1 MHDVL
6 VIGAGHAGC
15 EAAAAASRR
24 GARAALLTFRADDV
38 GQMSCNPS
46 IGGVGK
52 GHLVRELDVFDG
64 LMARAADRAAIHRRM
79 LNRSKGPA
87 VWGPR
92 VQADRKLYRSAVQ
105 QLLKES
111 GVELITAEALRLVV
125 RNDRAAGV
133 ETNAGTL
140 PAGAVVIATGT
151 FLDARMFVGEQV
163 IEGGRRGE
171 RASFAL
177 AGQIRDIG
185 LGQGRLKTGTPPRLD
200 GRTID
205 WSRLEEQPSDAPA
218 WTMSALDDQI
228 RRPQLRCAIART
240 NRWTHG
246 IIETNFGRSPL
257 FAGAIEG
264 RGPRYCPSIEDKVK
278 RFCDRET
285 HQIFLEPEGLDD
297 PLVYPNGISTS
308 LPRDVQEAF
317 VHTIEGLERVEI
329 VRPGY
334 AVEYEFVDPRR
345 LNQSLEVREL
355 PGLFLAGQINGTTGY
370 EEAAA
375 QGLAA
380 GLNAAAAA
388 LDLEEVRFDRRTSYI
403 GVMIDDLTLQGVS
416 EPYRMMTA
424 RAEHRLG
431 LRADNATTRLGDA
444 ALAACCV
451 SERRRRRIDD
461 HLERRACAE
470 WAHTDEGRADALY
483 RPYVERQQR
492 EWEAVQR
499 DSRIWIPT
507 ELDYAAVPGLSNE
520 MVERLAVAR
529 PETLDQASR
538 VPGVT
543 PAALSALYVAAKSP
557 RRCMIE
563 RLEQV
568 AGRSVSRE
576 TIEKLEGYVAL
587 LAAENARQNLVSAA
601 TLEQVWERH
610 ILDSAQLVQFEP
622 DAGASWVDVGSGAG
636 LPGLV
641 IACLVAGPITLVEP
655 RHLRAEFLH
664 KVCESLNLRANVV
677 CAKAE
682 RVEGNFDAITAR
694 AVAPLAALLEISAH
708 LSTRNTVWALPKGRS
723 AGAELAEARCTWQG
737 SFHLEA
743 SVTDPRSFI
752 VVGTGV
758 RARKS

>member
-15 EAAAAASRR
+15 EAAAAAARR
-24 GARAALLTFRADDV
+24 GARVRLLTFRVEDA

-92 VQADRKLYRSAVQ
+92 VQADRKLYRAAIQ
-105 QLLKES
+105 ALLADG
-111 GVELITAEALRLVV
+111 GVEIATAEALRLLIRDGRV
-125 RNDRAAGV
+125 AGV
-133 ETNAGTL
+133 QTNAGTL
-140 PAGAVVIATGT
+140 PARAVVIATGT

-171 RASFAL
+171 RAAL
-177 AGQIRDIG
+177 ALAQQIRDIG

-205 WSRLEEQPSDAPA
+205 WARLEEQPGDPEA
-218 WTMSALDDQI
+218 WTMSALDDGL
-228 RRPQLRCAIART
+228 RPPQLRCVIART
-240 NRWTHG
+240 NGRTHE
-246 IIETNFGRSPL
+246 IIASNLARSPL

-278 RFCDRET
+278 RFADRDA
-285 HQIFLEPEGLDD
+285 HQIFVEPEGLDD

-308 LPRDVQEAF
+308 LPADVQEQF
-317 VHTIEGLERVEI
+317 VRSIAGLERAEI

-345 LNQSLEVREL
+345 LNQTLEVREV

-388 LDLEEVRFDRRTSYI
+388 LDLDEVRFDRRTSYI
-403 GVMIDDLTLQGVS
+403 GVMIDDLISQGVS

-424 RAEHRLG
+424 RAEYRLS
-431 LRADNATTRLGDA
+431 LRADNATSRLGESG
-444 ALAACCV
+444 LSSGCV
-451 SERRRRRIDD
+451 TDRRRRQIEE
-461 HLERRACAE
+461 HLSFRSTSA
-470 WAHTDEGRADALY
+470 WADTAEGRADALY
-483 RPYVERQQR
+483 HPYVERQQR
-492 EWEAVQR
+492 EWEVVRR
-499 DSRIWIPT
+499 DSRVWLPH
-507 ELDYAAVPGLSNE
+507 ELDYAAIPGLSNE
-520 MVERLAVAR
+520 MVERLAAAR

-543 PAALSALYVAAKSP
+543 PAALSALYVAAS
-557 RRCMIE
+557 RR
-563 RLEQV
+563 
-568 AGRSVSRE
+568 
-576 TIEKLEGYVAL
+576 
-587 LAAENARQNLVSAA
+587 AAA
-601 TLEQVWERH
+601 
-610 ILDSAQLVQFEP
+610 
-622 DAGASWVDVGSGAG
+622 
-636 LPGLV
+636 
-641 IACLVAGPITLVEP
+641 
-655 RHLRAEFLH
+655 
-664 KVCESLNLRANVV
+664 
-677 CAKAE
+677 
-682 RVEGNFDAITAR
+682 
-694 AVAPLAALLEISAH
+694 
-708 LSTRNTVWALPKGRS
+708 
-723 AGAELAEARCTWQG
+723 
-737 SFHLEA
+737 
-743 SVTDPRSFI
+743 
-752 VVGTGV
+752 
-758 RARKS
+758 